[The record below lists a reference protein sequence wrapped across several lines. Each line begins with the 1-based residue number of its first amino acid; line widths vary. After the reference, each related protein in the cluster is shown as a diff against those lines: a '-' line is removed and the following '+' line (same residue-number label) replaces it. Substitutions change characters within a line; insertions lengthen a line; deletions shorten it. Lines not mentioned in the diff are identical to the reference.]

1 MASVPSSTVS
11 GASMPLTR
19 HSQDRLR
26 TARPSGYVWE
36 VSDMQ
41 KTQQPHEELVK
52 VYAMIG
58 AVVMAMAGDG
68 LETTQL
74 RIAGFI
80 REELA
85 RTDVWSQE
93 MKMLM
98 KSAIHTLE
106 IYPDQAIVER
116 HRDDD

>member
-1 MASVPSSTVS
+1 
-11 GASMPLTR
+11 MPLTR

-26 TARPSGYVWE
+26 TARPSGYIWK

-41 KTQQPHEELVK
+41 KTQQSHEELVK

-68 LETTQL
+68 LETTRL

-85 RTDVWSQE
+85 RTDVWSPE
-93 MKMLM
+93 MKTLM
-98 KSAIHTLE
+98 QGTIETLE
-106 IYPDQAIVER
+106 VYPEQDIVER
-116 HRDDD
+116 HRDGD

>member
-1 MASVPSSTVS
+1 
-11 GASMPLTR
+11 
-19 HSQDRLR
+19 
-26 TARPSGYVWE
+26 
-36 VSDMQ
+36 MQ

-58 AVVMAMAGDG
+58 AVVMAMAGDDG
-68 LETTQL
+68 LETTRL
-74 RIAGFI
+74 RIAEFI

-85 RTDVWSQE
+85 RTDVWSPE

-106 IYPDQAIVER
+106 NYPDQAIVER
-116 HRDDD
+116 HRDGE

>member
-1 MASVPSSTVS
+1 
-11 GASMPLTR
+11 
-19 HSQDRLR
+19 
-26 TARPSGYVWE
+26 
-36 VSDMQ
+36 MQ
-41 KTQQPHEELVK
+41 KTQQPHGELVK

-68 LETTQL
+68 LETTRL

-85 RTDVWSQE
+85 RTDVWSPE
-93 MKMLM
+93 MKTLM

-106 IYPDQAIVER
+106 IYPDQATATATEGFC
-116 HRDDD
+116 DGGGCCKMAYFSASF